1 MAGGLFRLGAAALKP
16 VAKPLIGA
24 GVGFATEA
32 ADRAFDD
39 DESVFESPS
48 SYLAAGGLGALLG
61 GSMGFG
67 RGASKGLAK
76 LKMNPTT
83 ARKIGKTA
91 GVLGT
96 AGGGLGLVGNLFD
109 GGGEK
114 LDGGEISG
122 IMNSLG
128 LQSGPVQMPG
138 DMGPGGV
145 DLFKG
150 GMYGGLGAPP
160 EFGKSLSDYM
170 NDPTLNNLANQQIIT
185 QNNAIGRVNRDLR
198 EEMVRSIQGNAG
210 AGRAAQQQYDQIR
223 RDNVRQSQDIQQNAR
238 TNQQRVVNEADRVAE
253 EVGASIISDD
263 HTRHDL
269 QNEQA
274 IHGQDV
280 ADRQAADSRLLEQL
294 AKSSQDALATIAGAD
309 AQATR
314 ENSQAIRTKAMSEIQ
329 SNRREAADNWQQKT
343 GILGSLADTAMQR
356 DLQQHQLALQ
366 AWGARMDAL
375 NAYRKQQLET
385 QQMQSGGGLD
395 ASMINALVGLGTSPS
410 GMTYDWVTPEGE
422 PVSYKEQAKDLWS
435 PEQRDYYNQYLAQA
449 LGLPQGFTFFNEQ
462 PKPQMKEDKFGP
474 WR

>member
-1 MAGGLFRLGAAALKP
+1 MLGELLRPAALALKP

-39 DESVFESPS
+39 GESVFESPS
-48 SYLAAGGLGALLG
+48 SYLAAGGLGALFGGAGSLGNITTKGLTKARIPASFAGKIGRGVRLG
-61 GSMGFG
+61 G
-67 RGASKGLAK
+67 R
-76 LKMNPTT
+76 
-83 ARKIGKTA
+83 
-91 GVLGT
+91 
-96 AGGGLGLVGNLFD
+96 AGGGFGLIGSLFD

-114 LDGGEISG
+114 LESGAISG
-122 IMNSLG
+122 FLNSLG

-138 DMGPGGV
+138 DMGSDGI
-145 DLFKG
+145 DLFRG

-198 EEMVRSIQGNAG
+198 DEMVRSIQGNAG
-210 AGRAAQQQYDQIR
+210 AGRAAQQQFDQIR
-223 RDNVRQSQDIQQNAR
+223 RDNVRQSQDIEQNAR

-253 EVGASIISDD
+253 EVGASIIADD

-395 ASMINALVGLGTSPS
+395 ASMINALIGIGNAPS
-410 GMTYDWVTPEGE
+410 GMSYKFVGPDGQEGTYME
-422 PVSYKEQAKDLWS
+422 PVSAGWTD
-435 PEQRDYYNQYLAQA
+435 EQRNFYNQYLAQA
-449 LGLPQGFTFFNEQ
+449 LGLPQGFTFYQ
-462 PKPQMKEDKFGP
+462 PQPVPEMKEDKLGP